1 MANVPLIHPIYLDV
15 PMLVS
20 FAAAIRGGVAMETE
34 VTEETGDTKGTTAK
48 VAGRIGFSKLFQSL
62 FDASIDTSLESDR
75 ESEVR
80 ASKRESKAHTE
91 ASIAILL
98 YHELI
103 ETGGYVLRPESISDI
118 GAYGPGSLVEVGG
131 TVEKNA
137 IDQVVDYIDAISI
150 LSGMDTSQPAPQPK
164 GGKKQNR
171 SQNRNPQ
178 INAVTNELMAIRN
191 ALDSDR
197 KRTPISNVV
206 VRCDSPGKL
215 NVVVT
220 LRTANLRDLTLSELD
235 KNNVR
240 VIGKITRVLPEGQMM
255 SSFENYGMALLSPE
269 LLNEVFSGLKSAEE
283 LAAEFSDIQVAGPA
297 WQILPL
303 MIFV

>member
-1 MANVPLIHPIYLDV
+1 MANIPLIHPIYLDV

-20 FAAAIRGGVAMETE
+20 FAAAIGGGVAMESE
-34 VTEETGDTKGTTAK
+34 VTEEKGDTKGITAK
-48 VAGRIGFSKLFQSL
+48 AAGRIGFSKLFQSL
-62 FDASIDTSLESDR
+62 FDASIDTSIEADR
-75 ESEVR
+75 ESEIR
-80 ASKRESKAHTE
+80 ESKKESKAHTE

-98 YHELI
+98 YHQLI
-103 ETGGYVLRPESISDI
+103 ETGSYVLRPESISDI
-118 GAYGPGSLVEVGG
+118 GTYGPGTLVEVRG

-137 IDQVVDYIDAISI
+137 IDQIIDYIDAISI
-150 LSGMDTSQPAPQPK
+150 LSGMDTSQAAPQPK

-171 SQNRNPQ
+171 SHNPQ
-178 INAVTNELMAIRN
+178 PQAPPNELTAIRN

-206 VRCDSPGKL
+206 VRCDSPDKL

-240 VIGKITRVLPEGQMM
+240 VIGKITRVLPEGQTM
-255 SSFENYGMALLSPE
+255 SSFENYGMALLNPE
-269 LLNEVFSGLKSAEE
+269 LLNEVFSGLKNTEE